1 MSDLT
6 KKAVDIIRKAG
17 LKPTAQRVE
26 TLEFLYSNDNF
37 QSVDMIYNSLL
48 ENYKVF
54 SKATILAT
62 LKAFVEKGIVSR
74 FYGLSGEAIIDA
86 SGINFAHFICEKCGH
101 IEKINTYSIDDDVT
115 RNSLDYKITG
125 KETIYKGLCSDCKD
139 VR

>member
-26 TLEFLYSNDNF
+26 TLEFLYSNENY
-37 QSVDMIYNSLL
+37 QSVDTIYSNLL

-62 LKAFVEKGIVSR
+62 LKVFIEKGIVYR
-74 FYGLSGEAIIDA
+74 FHGLRGEARIDA
-86 SGINFAHFICEKCGH
+86 SGVNHAHFICEKCGH

-115 RNSLDYKITG
+115 RNDLDYKITG
-125 KETIYKGLCSDCKD
+125 KETTYRGLCSDCKD

>member
-6 KKAVDIIRKAG
+6 KKAVDIIRSAG

-37 QSVDMIYNSLL
+37 QSVDTIYNNLL

-62 LKAFVEKGIVSR
+62 LKAFVEKGIVSS
-74 FYGLSGEAIIDA
+74 FYGLGGEARIDT
-86 SGINFAHFICEKCGH
+86 SGINYAHFICEKCGH
-101 IEKINTYSIDDDVT
+101 IEKINTYSMDDDIT
-115 RNSLDYKITG
+115 RNTLDYIVTS
-125 KETIYKGLCSDCKD
+125 KETTYKGLCSDCKD